1 MRRSQLLFSLVVALA
16 LVPAA
21 YSQDTARHMV
31 ALTTSTSGSETSLA
45 VSPTQVDHGTPVTL
59 KADVQPTQGGP
70 EPTGTVSF
78 YIGGYLVGCAP
89 VSGTTAQVT
98 ISTRNIPTGT
108 YAVYAVYSGDKN
120 YKSSTSS
127 DNYFSVL
134 CDSNSTSDMAA
145 SPSWIYP
152 GTPVTLSTD
161 VSPNQGG
168 PIPTGTVLFFEG
180 KDCAHYL
187 GSAPLI
193 AGVATLTV
201 ATSGLP
207 QGTYQVTSYYTG
219 DSIYLPSTSETD
231 YVWVQ

>member
-1 MRRSQLLFSLVVALA
+1 
-16 LVPAA
+16 
-21 YSQDTARHMV
+21 
-31 ALTTSTSGSETSLA
+31 
-45 VSPTQVDHGTPVTL
+45 
-59 KADVQPTQGGP
+59 
-70 EPTGTVSF
+70 VSF

-108 YAVYAVYSGDKN
+108 YAVYAVYSGDK
-120 YKSSTSS
+120 T
-127 DNYFSVL
+127 
-134 CDSNSTSDMAA
+134 
-145 SPSWIYP
+145 
-152 GTPVTLSTD
+152 
-161 VSPNQGG
+161 PNQGG